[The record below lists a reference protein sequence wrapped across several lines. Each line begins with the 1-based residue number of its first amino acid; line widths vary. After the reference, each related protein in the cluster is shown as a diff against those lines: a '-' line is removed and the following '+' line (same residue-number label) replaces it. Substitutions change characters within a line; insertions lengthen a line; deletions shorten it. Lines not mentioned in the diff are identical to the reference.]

1 MIKTSYRGPD
11 PKTTW
16 QRLVNWRAGTPGSL
30 QYDEQY
36 RINQEAIPP
45 YLATSCLSAVR
56 QGD

>member
-1 MIKTSYRGPD
+1 M
-11 PKTTW
+11 TTW

-36 RINQEAIPP
+36 PINQEAIPP
-45 YLATSCLSAVR
+45 YLATSYLSAVR